1 MTLRLLLCKEER
13 CYFVRKIEIN
23 GNQSGQRFDK
33 FLQKYMRGATK
44 SFIYKM
50 LRKKN
55 ITLNGKK
62 AQGNEKLEPGDTVV
76 LFFSEETL
84 EKFCGE
90 KRQKTKGKKAEF
102 PILYEDE
109 QILLIN
115 KPAGLLSQKARP
127 EDVSLVELVQQY
139 VGCEPGFSPGIC
151 NRLDR
156 NTSGIVVA
164 GKTLP
169 ALQKMSELFRTREVE
184 KYYLTIVKGA
194 MTEKKEVEGYLLK
207 DGKTNKVTVS
217 REEKKGSSY
226 IRTGYEPLATTKEMT
241 LLRVHLMTGKPHQI
255 RSHLSSLGHPVL
267 GDAKYGGAYPGIKYQ
282 LLHAYEL
289 QFPKLG
295 NPFEEISERCYYAPI
310 PQTFYGNT
318 INDKMIEKLKRIQNQ
333 MTGGRNDEKSSN
345 VIC

>member
-1 MTLRLLLCKEER
+1 MTLRSLPCNEER
-13 CYFVRKIEIN
+13 CIFVRQIEIN
-23 GNQSGQRFDK
+23 ANQSGQRFDK
-33 FLQKYMRGATK
+33 FLQKYMREATK

-55 ITLNGKK
+55 ITLNGQK
-62 AQGNEKLEPGDTVV
+62 AQGNEKLEPGDKVV

-84 EKFCGE
+84 EKFCGGQPRKKE
-90 KRQKTKGKKAEF
+90 GKKAAF

-115 KPAGLLSQKARP
+115 KPAGMLSQKAKP
-127 EDVSLVELVQQY
+127 EDVSLVKLVQQY

-169 ALQKMSELFRTREVE
+169 ALQKMSELFRTREVG

-194 MTEKKEVEGYLLK
+194 MTEKKEVDGYLLK
-207 DGKTNKVTVS
+207 DAKTNKVTVY

-226 IRTGYEPLATTKEMT
+226 IRTGYEPLVTTREMT

-267 GDAKYGGAYPGIKYQ
+267 GDAKYGGAHPQIKYQ

-289 QFPKLG
+289 HFPKLG
-295 NPFEEISERCYYAPI
+295 KPFEKISGKCFTATI
-310 PQTFYGNT
+310 PQTFFGTT
-318 INDKMIEKLKRIQNQ
+318 IKPEITEQLKTIQ
-333 MTGGRNDEKSSN
+333 K
-345 VIC
+345 

>member
-1 MTLRLLLCKEER
+1 MKN
-13 CYFVRKIEIN
+13 FVEIP
-23 GNQSGQRFDK
+23 R
-33 FLQKYMRGATK
+33 
-44 SFIYKM
+44 
-50 LRKKN
+50 
-55 ITLNGKK
+55 
-62 AQGNEKLEPGDTVV
+62 
-76 LFFSEETL
+76 
-84 EKFCGE
+84 
-90 KRQKTKGKKAEF
+90 KTKESVRADF
-102 PILYEDE
+102 PIIYEDD

-115 KPAGLLSQKARP
+115 KPAGLLSQKAKP

-194 MTEKKEVEGYLLK
+194 MTEKKEVDGYLLK
-207 DGKTNKVTVS
+207 DAKTNKVTVY

-226 IRTGYEPLATTKEMT
+226 IRTGYEPLVTTREMT

-267 GDAKYGGAYPGIKYQ
+267 GDAKYGGAHPQIKYQ

-289 QFPKLG
+289 HFPKLG
-295 NPFEEISERCYYAPI
+295 KPFEKISGKCFTATI
-310 PQTFYGNT
+310 PQTFFGTT
-318 INDKMIEKLKRIQNQ
+318 IKPEITEQLKIIQ
-333 MTGGRNDEKSSN
+333 K
-345 VIC
+345 

>member
-1 MTLRLLLCKEER
+1 MTLRSLLCNEER
-13 CYFVRKIEIN
+13 CNFVRQIEIN
-23 GNQSGQRFDK
+23 ANQSGQRFDK
-33 FLQKYMRGATK
+33 FLQKYMREATK

-62 AQGNEKLEPGDTVV
+62 AQGNEKLEPGDKVV

-84 EKFCGE
+84 EKFCGGQPRKKE
-90 KRQKTKGKKAEF
+90 GKKAAF

-109 QILLIN
+109 QILVIN
-115 KPAGLLSQKARP
+115 KPAGMLSQKAKP
-127 EDVSLVELVQQY
+127 DDVSLVELVQQY

-169 ALQKMSELFRTREVE
+169 ALQKMSELFRIREVE

-194 MTEKKEVEGYLLK
+194 MTETKEVEGYLLK
-207 DGKTNKVTVS
+207 DAKTNKVTVY

-226 IRTGYEPLATTKEMT
+226 IRTGYEPLVTTREMT

-267 GDAKYGGAYPGIKYQ
+267 GDAKYGGAHPQINHQ

-289 QFPKLG
+289 RFPKLG
-295 NPFEEISERCYYAPI
+295 KPFEKISGKCFTATI
-310 PQTFYGNT
+310 PQIFYGTT
-318 INDKMIEKLKRIQNQ
+318 IKPEITEQLKTIQ
-333 MTGGRNDEKSSN
+333 K
-345 VIC
+345 

>member
-1 MTLRLLLCKEER
+1 
-13 CYFVRKIEIN
+13 
-23 GNQSGQRFDK
+23 
-33 FLQKYMRGATK
+33 MREATK

-62 AQGNEKLEPGDTVV
+62 AQGNEKLEPGDKVV

-84 EKFCGE
+84 EKFCGGQLRKKE
-90 KRQKTKGKKAEF
+90 GKKAAF

-115 KPAGLLSQKARP
+115 KPAGMLSQKAKP

-169 ALQKMSELFRTREVE
+169 ALQKMSELFRTREVG

-194 MTEKKEVEGYLLK
+194 MTEKKEVDGYLLK
-207 DGKTNKVTVS
+207 DAKTNKVTVY

-226 IRTGYEPLATTKEMT
+226 IRTGYEPLVTTREMT

-267 GDAKYGGAYPGIKYQ
+267 GMPNMAAPIRRSSTNYYMHMNCTFQNLENHLKKYPGNVLRQ
-282 LLHAYEL
+282 LFRRL
-289 QFPKLG
+289 F
-295 NPFEEISERCYYAPI
+295 SER
-310 PQTFYGNT
+310 
-318 INDKMIEKLKRIQNQ
+318 R
-333 MTGGRNDEKSSN
+333 
-345 VIC
+345 

>member
-1 MTLRLLLCKEER
+1 
-13 CYFVRKIEIN
+13 
-23 GNQSGQRFDK
+23 
-33 FLQKYMRGATK
+33 MREATK

-62 AQGNEKLEPGDTVV
+62 AQGNEKLEPGDKVV

-84 EKFCGE
+84 EKFCGDSPE
-90 KRQKTKGKKAEF
+90 NKGKRQADF
-102 PILYEDE
+102 PIIYEDD

-115 KPAGLLSQKARP
+115 KPAGLLSQKAKP

-169 ALQKMSELFRTREVE
+169 ALQKMTELFRMREVE

-194 MTEKKEVEGYLLK
+194 MTETKEVDGYLLK
-207 DGKTNKVTVS
+207 DAKTNKVTVY

-226 IRTGYEPLATTKEMT
+226 IRTGYEPLVTTREMT

-267 GDAKYGGAYPGIKYQ
+267 GDAKYGGAHPQIKYQ

-289 QFPKLG
+289 HFPKLG
-295 NPFEEISERCYYAPI
+295 KPFEKISGKCFTATI
-310 PQTFYGNT
+310 PQTFFGTT
-318 INDKMIEKLKRIQNQ
+318 IKPEIIKQLKIIQ
-333 MTGGRNDEKSSN
+333 K
-345 VIC
+345 

>member
-1 MTLRLLLCKEER
+1 MRQ
-13 CYFVRKIEIN
+13 IEIN
-23 GNQSGQRFDK
+23 TNQSGQRFDK
-33 FLQKYMRGATK
+33 FLQKYMREATK

-62 AQGNEKLEPGDTVV
+62 AQGNEKLEPGDKVV

-84 EKFCGE
+84 EKFCGGQPRKKE
-90 KRQKTKGKKAEF
+90 GKKAAF

-115 KPAGLLSQKARP
+115 KPAGLLSQKAKP

-184 KYYLTIVKGA
+184 KYYLTIVKGS
-194 MTEKKEVEGYLLK
+194 MTETKEVEGYLLK
-207 DGKTNKVTVS
+207 DAKTNKVTVY

-226 IRTGYEPLATTKEMT
+226 IRTGYEPLVTTREMT

-267 GDAKYGGAYPGIKYQ
+267 GDAKYGGAHPQIKYQ

-289 QFPKLG
+289 HFPKLG
-295 NPFEEISERCYYAPI
+295 KPFEKISGKCFTATI
-310 PQTFYGNT
+310 PQTFFGTT
-318 INDKMIEKLKRIQNQ
+318 IKPEITEQLKIIQ
-333 MTGGRNDEKSSN
+333 K
-345 VIC
+345 

>member
-1 MTLRLLLCKEER
+1 
-13 CYFVRKIEIN
+13 
-23 GNQSGQRFDK
+23 
-33 FLQKYMRGATK
+33 MREATK

-62 AQGNEKLEPGDTVV
+62 AQGNEKLEPGDKVV

-84 EKFCGE
+84 EKFCGGQLRKKE
-90 KRQKTKGKKAEF
+90 RKKAAF

-115 KPAGLLSQKARP
+115 KPAGMLSQKAKP

-169 ALQKMSELFRTREVE
+169 ALQKMSELFRTREVG

-194 MTEKKEVEGYLLK
+194 MTEKKEVDGYLLK
-207 DGKTNKVTVS
+207 DAKTNKVTVY

-226 IRTGYEPLATTKEMT
+226 IRTGYEPLVTTREMT

-267 GDAKYGGAYPGIKYQ
+267 GDAKYGGAHPQIKYQ

-289 QFPKLG
+289 HFPKLG
-295 NPFEEISERCYYAPI
+295 KPFEKISGKCFTATI
-310 PQTFYGNT
+310 PQTFFGTT
-318 INDKMIEKLKRIQNQ
+318 IKPEITEQLKIIQ
-333 MTGGRNDEKSSN
+333 K
-345 VIC
+345 

>member
-1 MTLRLLLCKEER
+1 MTLRSLPCNEER
-13 CYFVRKIEIN
+13 CIFVRQIEIN
-23 GNQSGQRFDK
+23 ANQSGQRFDK
-33 FLQKYMRGATK
+33 FLQKYMRNAPK
-44 SFIYKM
+44 SFFYKM

-62 AQGNEKLEPGDTVV
+62 AQGNEKLEPGDKVV

-84 EKFCGE
+84 EKFCGDSPE
-90 KRQKTKGKKAEF
+90 NKGKRQADF
-102 PILYEDE
+102 PIIYEDE

-115 KPAGLLSQKARP
+115 KPAGLLSQKAKP

-194 MTEKKEVEGYLLK
+194 MTETKEVDGYLLK
-207 DGKTNKVTVS
+207 DAKTNKVTVY

-226 IRTGYEPLATTKEMT
+226 IRTGYEPLVTTREMT

-267 GDAKYGGAYPGIKYQ
+267 GDAKYGGAHPQIKYQ

-289 QFPKLG
+289 HFPKLG
-295 NPFEEISERCYYAPI
+295 KPFEKISGKCFTATI
-310 PQTFYGNT
+310 PQTFFGTT
-318 INDKMIEKLKRIQNQ
+318 IKPEIIKQLKIIQ
-333 MTGGRNDEKSSN
+333 K
-345 VIC
+345 

>member
-1 MTLRLLLCKEER
+1 MQ
-13 CYFVRKIEIN
+13 KITVSSNEA
-23 GNQSGQRFDK
+23 GQRLDK
-33 FLQKYMRGATK
+33 LLGKYLSNAPM
-44 SFIYKM
+44 SFVYKM

-55 ITLNGKK
+55 IKLNGKK
-62 AQGNEKLEPGDTVV
+62 AQGNEKLEPGDKVV

-84 EKFCGE
+84 EKFCGDSPE
-90 KRQKTKGKKAEF
+90 NKGKRQADF
-102 PILYEDE
+102 PIIYEDD

-115 KPAGLLSQKARP
+115 KPAGLLSQKAKP

-194 MTEKKEVEGYLLK
+194 MTETKEVDGYLLK
-207 DGKTNKVTVS
+207 DAKTNKVTVY

-226 IRTGYEPLATTKEMT
+226 IRTGYEPLVTTREMT

-267 GDAKYGGAYPGIKYQ
+267 GDAKYGGAHPQIKYQ

-289 QFPKLG
+289 HFPKLG
-295 NPFEEISERCYYAPI
+295 KPFEKISGKCFTATI
-310 PQTFYGNT
+310 PQTFFGTT
-318 INDKMIEKLKRIQNQ
+318 IKPEIIKQLKIIQ
-333 MTGGRNDEKSSN
+333 K
-345 VIC
+345 

>member
-1 MTLRLLLCKEER
+1 M
-13 CYFVRKIEIN
+13 
-23 GNQSGQRFDK
+23 
-33 FLQKYMRGATK
+33 
-44 SFIYKM
+44 
-50 LRKKN
+50 
-55 ITLNGKK
+55 
-62 AQGNEKLEPGDTVV
+62 
-76 LFFSEETL
+76 FFSEETL
-84 EKFCGE
+84 EKFCGGQPRKKE
-90 KRQKTKGKKAEF
+90 GKKAAF

-115 KPAGLLSQKARP
+115 KPAGLLSQKAKP

-194 MTEKKEVEGYLLK
+194 MTETKEVEGYLLK
-207 DGKTNKVTVS
+207 DAKTNKVTVY

-226 IRTGYEPLATTKEMT
+226 IRTGYEPLVTTREMT

-267 GDAKYGGAYPGIKYQ
+267 GDAKYGGAYPQINHQ

-289 QFPKLG
+289 RFPKLG
-295 NPFEEISERCYYAPI
+295 KPFEKISGKCFTATI
-310 PQTFYGNT
+310 PQIFYGTT
-318 INDKMIEKLKRIQNQ
+318 IKPEITEQLKIVQ
-333 MTGGRNDEKSSN
+333 K
-345 VIC
+345 

>member
-1 MTLRLLLCKEER
+1 MILRSLPCKEER
-13 CYFVRKIEIN
+13 CYFVRQIEIN
-23 GNQSGQRFDK
+23 ANQSGQRLDK

-44 SFIYKM
+44 SFLYKM

-62 AQGNEKLEPGDTVV
+62 AQGNEKMEQGDKVV

-84 EKFCGE
+84 EKFCGGQPRKKE
-90 KRQKTKGKKAEF
+90 GQKADF

-115 KPAGLLSQKARP
+115 KPAGLLSQKAKP
-127 EDVSLVELVQQY
+127 EDVSLVELVQDY

-169 ALQKMSELFRTREVE
+169 ALQKMSELFRTREVG

-194 MTEKKEVEGYLLK
+194 MTQKKEVEGYLLK
-207 DGKTNKVTVS
+207 DTKTNKVTVY

-226 IRTGYEPLATTKEMT
+226 IRTGYEPVAVTKEMT

-267 GDAKYGGAYPGIKYQ
+267 GDTKYGGAHPQIKSQ

-295 NPFEEISERCYYAPI
+295 KPFEKISGKCFTAPI
-310 PQTFYGNT
+310 PQTFFHNT
-318 INDKMIEKLKRIQNQ
+318 IKPEIIKRLKTIP
-333 MTGGRNDEKSSN
+333 K
-345 VIC
+345 